1 MTIEGNCFLLLL
13 RDTRYAIRYTRK
25 SINQLTTRLA
35 WHKVSAELK
44 YINEENK
51 KNILEKINHESRM
64 IASLIKKLNKYILF
78 FWRNTQYAIRNTIY
92 EMMVPKVGVEPTRT
106 ARLAGF

>member
-13 RDTRYAIRYTRK
+13 RDTQYAIRNTRK
-25 SINQLTTRLA
+25 SINQLTTTRLA

-64 IASLIKKLNKYILF
+64 IASLIKKLN
-78 FWRNTQYAIRNTIY
+78 
-92 EMMVPKVGVEPTRT
+92 
-106 ARLAGF
+106 